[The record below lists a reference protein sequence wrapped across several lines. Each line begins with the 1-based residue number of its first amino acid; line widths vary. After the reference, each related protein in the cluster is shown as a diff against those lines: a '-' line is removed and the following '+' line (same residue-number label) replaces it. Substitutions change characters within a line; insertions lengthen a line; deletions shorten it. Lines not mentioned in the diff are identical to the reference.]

1 MSEQKPKIDLKARL
15 GKKTV
20 STPAAGGGSI
30 PPPQAASP
38 SAIPSAMQ
46 RPSMPRP
53 SAPPQMT
60 PSGVPVPPFAAPSR
74 PMDASNPYGSALQ
87 PQVAAPAR
95 ARPQEIRIEMG
106 EEVMAARRSPTS
118 ST

>member
-20 STPAAGGGSI
+20 STPAAGGSI
-30 PPPQAASP
+30 PPPQAAT
-38 SAIPSAMQ
+38 PSAMPGAIPPMQQ

-53 SAPPQMT
+53 SAPPQQQMT
-60 PSGVPVPPFAAPSR
+60 PSGVPVPPFAQQSR
-74 PMDASNPYGSALQ
+74 PVDASNPYGAMPGQS
-87 PQVAAPAR
+87 VAPAR

-106 EEVMAARRSPTS
+106 E
-118 ST
+118 